1 MSIAAVCWLVTLAA
15 VVDAVRR
22 SSSQWVEA
30 DRNKSFWITIIVLTN
45 VIGSTI
51 YAAFVL
57 PRFARASSGSSTNQA
72 FLKQP

>member
-1 MSIAAVCWLVTLAA
+1 MSIAVCWLVTLAA
-15 VVDAVRR
+15 VVDAARR
-22 SSSQWVEA
+22 SSSQWVEG

-57 PRFARASSGSSTNQA
+57 RASPARAATLAALS
-72 FLKQP
+72 